1 MELKFLVIMNCVML
15 QFLTSTICSKRNN
28 TTDFPPIINKIPVS
42 ASAYDNDSLLPHFTM
57 EEFRLAL
64 FQMDSNKSPGPD
76 GLNPVFFKKLW
87 HLCGHEMYH
96 TSISWLETGTFPLQI
111 NRTTIALVPKHNHPT
126 SMKDFGPISL
136 CNVLYKI
143 I

>member
-1 MELKFLVIMNCVML
+1 MQGKNPSLRIMELKFLVIMNCVML

-76 GLNPVFFKKLW
+76 GFNPVFFKKL
-87 HLCGHEMYH
+87 
-96 TSISWLETGTFPLQI
+96 
-111 NRTTIALVPKHNHPT
+111 
-126 SMKDFGPISL
+126 
-136 CNVLYKI
+136 
-143 I
+143 